1 MLGRIALVLAAVARA
16 LRLRA
21 GPPLAPVRR
30 ALGAAAC
37 AAALAPPLTGPA
49 VAAPP
54 AAEPDAPAAARRLV
68 EEAYD
73 LLDKYYYDGDALAA
87 PRWRGARE
95 RYARAAQQKPRAA
108 PAFRAEAL
116 KALDADRYTRIV
128 DERTYAAIS
137 RFDILGVGLI
147 LAPGPDG
154 RAAVASPPQP
164 GRAAQREGSI
174 RQGDVVDTID
184 GVKTGGKSSF
194 ELLEIVDRAA
204 DAGRATFGVVG
215 AGDRTPRLVTLER
228 TVRSV
233 GDPVRAARGLS
244 LIHI

>member
-87 PRWRGARE
+87 P
-95 RYARAAQQKPRAA
+95 
-108 PAFRAEAL
+108 
-116 KALDADRYTRIV
+116 
-128 DERTYAAIS
+128 S
-137 RFDILGVGLI
+137 
-147 LAPGPDG
+147 
-154 RAAVASPPQP
+154 
-164 GRAAQREGSI
+164 
-174 RQGDVVDTID
+174 
-184 GVKTGGKSSF
+184 
-194 ELLEIVDRAA
+194 
-204 DAGRATFGVVG
+204 
-215 AGDRTPRLVTLER
+215 
-228 TVRSV
+228 
-233 GDPVRAARGLS
+233 
-244 LIHI
+244 